1 MSYHFRKPRAFAI
14 TGALLSLSLPLSAPA
29 AAFAPPA
36 QARSVEAGQGL
47 AYGRD
52 ANQRIAYY
60 PAPATAGK
68 KPPLILYVHGGGW
81 MRGQPE
87 RVSVKPAWAGRMGAA
102 FGSIGY
108 RLFPDVP
115 VEQQARDIAAAVHY
129 MRRDA
134 VRLGFDPDHILLV
147 GHSAGAHLAALVSS
161 DPQYLGADMAAIRGV
176 IPIDGACYDI
186 PAQIEAAPFMAKRL
200 YLPTFGTGVARQRAL
215 SPVNHAKT
223 PNVARWLILYAS
235 GRHDSPDQAQTLA
248 SALRTQGTVARAQGV
263 ALGHGDMNRL
273 FGTDDYPAQ
282 AVVDRFVREALA
294 R

>member
-1 MSYHFRKPRAFAI
+1 MSYHFRKPRAFAV
-14 TGALLSLSLPLSAPA
+14 TGALLSLSLPLSVPA
-29 AAFAPPA
+29 AASAPRSQA
-36 QARSVEAGQGL
+36 QSVRAGQDL

-52 ANQRIAYY
+52 ANQRIAFY
-60 PAPATAGK
+60 PAPVTADK

-87 RVSVKPAWAGRMGAA
+87 RVSVKPAWAARMGAA

-108 RLFPDVP
+108 RLFPDAP

-129 MRRDA
+129 MRQNA
-134 VRLGFDPDHILLV
+134 VRLGFDPDHILLI

-161 DPQYLGADMAAIRGV
+161 DRQYLGADMAAIRGV

-186 PAQIEAAPFMAKRL
+186 PAQIKAAPFMAKRL
-200 YLPTFGTGVARQRAL
+200 YLPTFGTGIARQRAL

-235 GRHDSPDQAQTLA
+235 GRHDSPDQAQALA
-248 SALRTQGTVARAQGV
+248 LALKTQGTTAHAQGV

-273 FGTDDYPAQ
+273 FGTGDYPVQ
-282 AVVDRFVREALA
+282 AEVDRFVREALA